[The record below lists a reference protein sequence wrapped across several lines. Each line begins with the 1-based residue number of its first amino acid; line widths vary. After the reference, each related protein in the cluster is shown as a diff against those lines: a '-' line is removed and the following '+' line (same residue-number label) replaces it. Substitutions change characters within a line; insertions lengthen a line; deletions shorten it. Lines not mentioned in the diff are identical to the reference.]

1 MCVKSSV
8 FSAFAT
14 TGLIAAVV
22 CFLFMI
28 AVKICVEPAV
38 SAENC
43 SSVFDFNL
51 VRFGMSKR
59 LSLLFLLKTVVH
71 NLILIL

>member
-28 AVKICVEPAV
+28 AVKIFVEPTV

-43 SSVFDFNL
+43 CSVFDFNL
-51 VRFGMSKR
+51 VGFGMSKR
-59 LSLLFLLKTVVH
+59 LSLLFLLKTVVQ
-71 NLILIL
+71 NLIIIL